1 MVRLAGTENFKR
13 LKSAIKREQNQ
24 TCLSYA
30 EREQTRYEVSTLNT
44 KSDMNEKELRTQ
56 DTEST
61 TTTTAD
67 SSIWYS

>member
-1 MVRLAGTENFKR
+1 MVHLAGPENFKK
-13 LKSAIKREQNQ
+13 LKSAIKREQIQ

-30 EREQTRYEVSTLNT
+30 EREQTRYEVSTLKT
-44 KSDMNEKELRTQ
+44 KSDMNEEELRTQ

-61 TTTTAD
+61 TTD